1 MATNV
6 VGDSALSPFIS
17 ITAAQKP
24 DAPLAP
30 ELVAQDPTYITFD
43 WFVPNNQFY
52 PIQDYRVYW
61 DTGSGSN
68 VFSQLAGSTYNLT
81 LWTKDNSNMP

>member
-43 WFVPNNQFY
+43 WFVPNNQFS
-52 PIQDYRVYW
+52 PI
-61 DTGSGSN
+61 
-68 VFSQLAGSTYNLT
+68 
-81 LWTKDNSNMP
+81 

>member
-30 ELVAQDPTYITFD
+30 VLVDHDPTYITFN
-43 WFVPNNQFY
+43 WLVPNNQY
-52 PIQDYRVYW
+52 SPI
-61 DTGSGSN
+61 
-68 VFSQLAGSTYNLT
+68 
-81 LWTKDNSNMP
+81 